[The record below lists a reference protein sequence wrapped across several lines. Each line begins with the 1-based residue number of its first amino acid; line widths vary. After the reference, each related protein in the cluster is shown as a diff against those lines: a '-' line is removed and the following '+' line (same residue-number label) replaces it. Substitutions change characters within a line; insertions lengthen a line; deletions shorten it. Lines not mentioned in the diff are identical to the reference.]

1 MMEDPK
7 LKEQAKLLAEEIEV
21 LQKDPELQKQAKLL
35 ATHMEEMMSNPKLQD
50 QAKLVAE
57 QMEAAFNLEP
67 VKELNA
73 HRVRESAMVDKLITN
88 LADNMFDK
96 VSQ

>member
-1 MMEDPK
+1 MEVDPKAQEQANKLAKSMEAMMEDPM
-7 LKEQAKLLAEEIEV
+7 LK
-21 LQKDPELQKQAKLL
+21 KQAKLL

-67 VKELNA
+67 AEEMNA
-73 HRVRESAMVDKLITN
+73 HRVQESAMVDKFITN